1 MGITFDEEH
10 LTTCW
15 VFDISPKTE
24 PQIYLQIERCSVSK
38 QVFSYLQIKGCSVS
52 KQVFSYLQIKGCSV
66 SKQVFS
72 LVTVM

>member
-15 VFDISPKTE
+15 VFDISPKIE

-52 KQVFSYLQIKGCSV
+52 KQVFS
-66 SKQVFS
+66 